1 MKKVLVTGA
10 TGFIGSYVI
19 DDLLS
24 RGYQVIASSSNRETA
39 TQKKW
44 FNQVK
49 FIEMMTCKVI
59 LPILPWLFL
68 SVFIHCF
75 ALCCFLINM
84 FNLIDIR

>member
-49 FIEMMTCKVI
+49 FIEMDLKRIDSTLNYFNYFKVV
-59 LPILPWLFL
+59 L
-68 SVFIHCF
+68 
-75 ALCCFLINM
+75 A
-84 FNLIDIR
+84 